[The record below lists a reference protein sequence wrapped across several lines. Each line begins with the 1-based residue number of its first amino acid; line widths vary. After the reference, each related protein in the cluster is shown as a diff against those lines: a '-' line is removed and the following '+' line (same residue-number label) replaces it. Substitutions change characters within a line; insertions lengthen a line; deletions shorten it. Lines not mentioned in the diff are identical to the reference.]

1 MLAFLEMLAYADIKS
16 QGFDRSIEVTATP
29 GCHCTLLRK
38 ATRRLSRLYDLAV
51 APSGLKTTQAAILAE
66 IGRSQPCPVGALAEK
81 MVMDSGALAHTLKP
95 LERDGFIAYS
105 VDERD
110 RRNRL
115 ISLTPLGE
123 MKRDETQIL
132 LAQAQRGFEAAV
144 GPGGW
149 EALNQ
154 SLHLLISDRF
164 QDAFQAALH

>member
-1 MLAFLEMLAYADIKS
+1 MEVN
-16 QGFDRSIEVTATP
+16 RSHRVTATP

-38 ATRRLSRLYDLAV
+38 ATRRLSRLYDVAV

-66 IGRSQPCPVGALAEK
+66 IARSQPCPVGELAEK

-95 LERDGFIAYS
+95 LERDGYIAVA
-105 VDERD
+105 VDEKD

-115 ISLTPLGE
+115 ISLTELGRQ
-123 MKRDETQIL
+123 KKDETQIL

-149 EALNQ
+149 EALNA
-154 SLHLLISDRF
+154 SLHLLISDEF
-164 QDAFQAALH
+164 MDNFQAALPQAR